1 MKTKRSYGDY
11 SEEWY
16 TLLLG
21 DFGLSADQLDE
32 RLRDDAPESRRIS
45 TNPHMDTDHPNRG
58 AFLCWNGPGS
68 PRVIP
73 IPTDTT
79 EDSTWPIL
87 IEIKLPSR
95 DWTPLAFPTAVL
107 PTINEPDAPPEVQQ
121 LTTKGG
127 HDDDRKK

>member
-1 MKTKRSYGDY
+1 MVH
-11 SEEWY
+11 
-16 TLLLG
+16 LLLG
-21 DFGLSADQLDE
+21 DFGLSADQLDK

-45 TNPHMDTDHPNRG
+45 SNLPEPYHPMDTDHPNRG

-68 PRVIP
+68 PRVVS

-79 EDSTWPIL
+79 EDSTWPII
-87 IEIKLPSR
+87 IEIKLPPR
-95 DWTPLAFPTAVL
+95 NWTPPAFPTAVL